1 MSRLRRALVTPV
13 LKGVLNALCKIDCQE
28 YLRSLDESL
37 AGGGGAPMIIAIN
50 HINFLEVPI
59 LVAHSHPRP
68 VTGLV
73 QEKAWGNPFM
83 GFLFDSYDAIP
94 ISRGGAYFQ
103 TFRRVNDLM
112 KRGFFVCIAPEGTRS
127 KTGVLGEGKAGV
139 VQLALITGAPV
150 LPVVHYGGEK
160 FWWNLKHFRR
170 TPFRFK
176 VGRPFRFKCEGR
188 PHREEQEQMTTELMG
203 QIAALLPENM
213 RGIYA
218 NQALQESKH
227 LEFI

>member
-1 MSRLRRALVTPV
+1 MSRLRRALVTSV
-13 LKGVLNALCKIDCQE
+13 LKGVLNAICKIDCRD
-28 YLRSLDESL
+28 YLHSLDI
-37 AGGGGAPMIIAIN
+37 GRVQGPMIIAVN

-59 LVAHSHPRP
+59 LVAHSYPRP

-73 QEKAWGNPFM
+73 QEKAWENPFM
-83 GFLFDSYDAIP
+83 GFLFDTYDAIP
-94 ISRGGAYFQ
+94 INRNGAYFQ
-103 TFRRVNDLM
+103 TFRRVHDIM
-112 KRGFFVCIAPEGTRS
+112 KQGFFVCIAPEGTRS
-127 KTGVLGEGKAGV
+127 KTGVLGKGKAGV

-160 FWWNLKHFRR
+160 FWWNLTHFRR

-203 QIAALLPENM
+203 QMAALLPEDM